1 MSSPSLTISVN
12 TYSYIY
18 SHHAFEAARHLRT
31 IGFENFEFLFNSPHI
46 WISEIPKECRK
57 SKPTIIS
64 DEKLRITSFNLP
76 IMDHNITS
84 PNPDT
89 RNFTQQRFKELI
101 ELAGFWSVPYV
112 VVVPGKVS
120 PLFPAPKQLML
131 EWLLEGIFIL
141 AEHAKEAGTKV
152 LIENV
157 PITTAPLAK
166 DLLNILDKINHP
178 NVGIVYDVANGYYA
192 GQDPAEELL
201 QLEGVL
207 DLIHLSDTGRNEWR
221 HDPIGAGGID
231 FASVHGAL
239 GKIAFDG
246 LSVMEIISPN
256 PDYDLVESWERL
268 ANLGWKGRVL

>member
-18 SHHAFEAARHLRT
+18 SHHAFEAARHLRK

-46 WISEIPKECRK
+46 WVSEIPRESRDRR
-57 SKPTIIS
+57 PAIIS
-64 DEKLRITSFNLP
+64 DEKLRVTSFNLP

-101 ELAGFWSVPYV
+101 ELAGLWSVPYV
-112 VVVPGKVS
+112 VLVPGKVS
-120 PLFPAPKQLML
+120 PLFPAPKKLML
-131 EWLLEGIFIL
+131 EWLLEGVLIL
-141 AEHAKEAGTKV
+141 AEHAKKSGTKV

-157 PITTAPLAK
+157 PITTVPLAK
-166 DLLNILDKINHP
+166 DLLNIVGQINHP

-192 GQDPAEELL
+192 GQNPAKELL
-201 QLEGVL
+201 QLEGAV
-207 DLIHLSDTGRNEWR
+207 DLIHLSDTGRHEWR
-221 HDPIGAGGID
+221 HDPVGAGEVD
-231 FASVHGAL
+231 FASVHEAL
-239 GKIAFDG
+239 GKISFEG
-246 LSVMEIISPN
+246 FSVMEIISTN
-256 PDYDLVESWERL
+256 PDHDLVESWKKL